1 MTMCTAPFK
10 QVVRGSGGIAAISGM
25 GHTAAVEEPQGL
37 PVAPSRPLAPDIPSA
52 SGTATYP
59 ESWAYRLKN
68 RILGPPM
75 VSEQLTQERL
85 ATPVAIGVLAPDMIS
100 SSAYGTEEML
110 IVMVPIIGLAAFS
123 MVIPITLAILAVMVF
138 VMISYSQVIGVYTK
152 SGGSYVVAR
161 DNFGPN
167 IAQVAAVALL
177 IDYTVTVAVQ
187 TSAGTAA
194 LSSAFPALAP
204 VPITIAI
211 TVAVTLVMLFGNL
224 RGIREAGS
232 IFAIPTYFYV
242 VSLSLVVITGLVKA
256 ALGGLHAHALPSAA
270 ALGYPIGNQRG
281 FLMGLGI
288 FYCLRAFANGGSS
301 LTGLEA
307 VSNGISS
314 FRRPEARNGRIA
326 LLIMCGILGFLV
338 LGTSLLAH
346 WTHAVPYATGSP
358 TVVSQEVRYVLG
370 NSWIGTG
377 LFYLVQAA
385 TVMILFTGGNTSFNG
400 FPYLASF
407 VAGDSFLPR
416 QLTKRG
422 HRLAFSNGIFVLAA
436 VAILLII
443 VFKAQLNALVG
454 LYAIGVFTGFSF
466 AGFGMLK
473 YHLRQRGHRW
483 RMGAV
488 INGFAGTLSVAV
500 VGILLVTKFFEGAW
514 IVIVVGPPMYFG
526 LLRLHRQYGAEEKQ
540 LETGAAAAAEAPVLQ
555 RHVVLVL
562 IGQLD
567 MSAARAV
574 QYARTLRPDELRAV
588 HFDIDAAATEELK
601 DEWSRLGLAHL
612 PLDIVECRDR
622 RLERAALE
630 YVADIVADGKTECTV
645 LLPRRAF
652 NSRLARVLHDRTADR
667 IADAV
672 GTVAHVAATIVP
684 FNLESAQR
692 RRAKPHAHRTD
703 PGRRKPMRGA
713 GVDRALARRATG
725 TVPISDVAW
734 RTRVRVAG
742 RIRSLRVQTAKGT
755 ANLEC
760 EITDDTGVLLLV
772 FQGRPKI
779 PGIEPGARLIV
790 EGMVGSWT
798 RRLAILNPDYELVS
812 E

>member
-1 MTMCTAPFK
+1 
-10 QVVRGSGGIAAISGM
+10 
-25 GHTAAVEEPQGL
+25 
-37 PVAPSRPLAPDIPSA
+37 
-52 SGTATYP
+52 
-59 ESWAYRLKN
+59 
-68 RILGPPM
+68 M

-85 ATPVAIGVLAPDMIS
+85 ANPVAIGVLAPDMIS

-110 IVMVPIIGLAAFS
+110 LIMVPIIGVAAFT
-123 MVIPITLAILAVMVF
+123 MVIPITLAILAVMLL
-138 VMISYSQVIGVYTK
+138 VMASYIQVIGVYTK

-161 DNFGPN
+161 DNFGPR

-194 LSSAFPALAP
+194 LTSAIPSL
-204 VPITIAI
+204 VPYTVAI
-211 TVAVTLVMLFGNL
+211 TVGVTLLMLFGNL

-242 VSLSLVVITGLVKA
+242 ASLSLVVITGLVKA
-256 ALGGLHAHALPSAA
+256 ALGGLHAHALPSPAE
-270 ALGYPIGNQRG
+270 LGYAPGHQTG

-288 FYCLRAFANGGSS
+288 FYCLRAFANGGAS

-307 VSNGISS
+307 VSNGIAT
-314 FRRPEARNGRIA
+314 FRKPEARNGRIA
-326 LLIMCGILGFLV
+326 LIVMCSILGFLV
-338 LGTSLLAH
+338 LGTSLIAH
-346 WTHAVPYATGSP
+346 WTHAVPYAAGTP
-358 TVVSQEVRYVLG
+358 TVVSQEVRFVLG
-370 NSWIGTG
+370 SSWFGG
-377 LFYLVQAA
+377 FFFYVVQTA
-385 TVMILFTGGNTSFNG
+385 TVLILFTGGNTSFNG
-400 FPYLASF
+400 FPYLANF
-407 VAGDSFLPR
+407 VAGDQFLPR

-422 HRLAFSNGIFVLAA
+422 HRLAFSNGIFVLAV

-454 LYAIGVFTGFSF
+454 LYAIGVFTGFAF

-473 YHLRQRGHRW
+473 YHLSHREKRW
-483 RMGAV
+483 RIGSW
-488 INGFAGTLSVAV
+488 INGTAGAISLAV
-500 VGILLVTKFFEGAW
+500 VLILLVTKFFEGAW
-514 IVIVVGPPMYFG
+514 IVAVVGPPLYYG
-526 LLRLHRQYGAEEKQ
+526 LIRLHRQYVAEEKQ
-540 LETGAAAAAEAPVLQ
+540 LETGAVAATEAPVLQ
-555 RHVVLVL
+555 RHVVVVLV
-562 IGQLD
+562 GRLD
-567 MSAARAV
+567 MASARAI
-574 QYARTLRPDELRAV
+574 QYARTLRPDELRVV
-588 HFDIDAAATEELK
+588 HFNIDAAATEELNE
-601 DEWSRLGLAHL
+601 EWSRLGLAHL

-630 YVADIVADGKTECTV
+630 YVADVVTDGKTECTV

-652 NSRLARVLHDRTADR
+652 HSRLQRVLHDRTADR

-684 FNLESAQR
+684 FNLEANPRRLFRPSA
-692 RRAKPHAHRTD
+692 ARTD
-703 PGRRKPMRGA
+703 PHRRKPLSST
-713 GVDRALARRATG
+713 GVDKALARRAAG
-725 TVPISDVAW
+725 SVPINEVKF
-734 RTRVRVAG
+734 RERVRIAG

-755 ANLEC
+755 TNLEC
-760 EITDDTGVLLLV
+760 EITDDTGNLLLV

-790 EGMVGSWT
+790 EGMVGSWS

>member
-1 MTMCTAPFK
+1 M
-10 QVVRGSGGIAAISGM
+10 
-25 GHTAAVEEPQGL
+25 
-37 PVAPSRPLAPDIPSA
+37 
-52 SGTATYP
+52 
-59 ESWAYRLKN
+59 
-68 RILGPPM
+68 
-75 VSEQLTQERL
+75 SENLTQERL
-85 ATPVAIGVLAPDMIS
+85 STPVAIGVLAPDMIS

-110 IVMVPIIGLAAFS
+110 VVMVPIIGLGAFS

-138 VMISYSQVIGVYTK
+138 VMVSYIQVIGVYTK

-194 LSSAFPALAP
+194 LTSAFRGLTPYT
-204 VPITIAI
+204 VPITIAVVLI
-211 TVAVTLVMLFGNL
+211 MLYGNL

-242 VSLSLVVITGLVKA
+242 VSLSLVVVTGFVKES
-256 ALGGLHAHALPSAA
+256 LGGLHAHALPSAA
-270 ALGYPIGNQRG
+270 ALGYPVGTQRG

-314 FRRPEARNGRIA
+314 FRKPEARHGRTA

-346 WTHAVPYATGSP
+346 WTHAVPYLSGSP
-358 TVVSQEVRYVLG
+358 TVVSQEVSYVLG
-370 NSWIGTG
+370 NTWVGTA
-377 LFYLVQAA
+377 LFYVVQAA

-443 VFKAQLNALVG
+443 VFKAQLDALVG

-473 YHLRQRGHRW
+473 HHLRLRGRRW
-483 RMGAV
+483 QIGAV
-488 INGFAGTLSVAV
+488 INGFAGALSVAV

-514 IVIVVGPPMYFG
+514 IVAVIGPPMYYG
-526 LLRLHRQYGAEEKQ
+526 LIRLHRQYVAEEKQ

-562 IGQLD
+562 VGQLD
-567 MSAARAV
+567 MAAARAV

-588 HFDIDAAATEELK
+588 HFNIDAAATEAAERRV
-601 DEWSRLGLAHL
+601 EQTRSRASAPRHSRVSRPAPRTRCPRIRGG
-612 PLDIVECRDR
+612 CRGRRQDR
-622 RLERAALE
+622 VHRPAPASHVSLTARARA
-630 YVADIVADGKTECTV
+630 
-645 LLPRRAF
+645 PRPHRG
-652 NSRLARVLHDRTADR
+652 SHRGRS
-667 IADAV
+667 
-672 GTVAHVAATIVP
+672 G
-684 FNLESAQR
+684 R
-692 RRAKPHAHRTD
+692 RRACGGNNRSVQPRGCATAPVPRAHTSR
-703 PGRRKPMRGA
+703 PA
-713 GVDRALARRATG
+713 GLPAQADARRRRRPRARSPRNG
-725 TVPISDVAW
+725 HHPDQRHHVAHPRARR
-734 RTRVRVAG
+734 RTHPLVACADCEGNGQPRVRDHG
-742 RIRSLRVQTAKGT
+742 
-755 ANLEC
+755 
-760 EITDDTGVLLLV
+760 
-772 FQGRPKI
+772 
-779 PGIEPGARLIV
+779 
-790 EGMVGSWT
+790 
-798 RRLAILNPDYELVS
+798 
-812 E
+812 

>member
-1 MTMCTAPFK
+1 
-10 QVVRGSGGIAAISGM
+10 M

-37 PVAPSRPLAPDIPSA
+37 PPPPSRPLAPDRPSA
-52 SGTATYP
+52 PSALNYP

-68 RILGPPM
+68 RVLGPPK

-85 ATPVAIGVLAPDMIS
+85 ATPVAIGVIAPDMIS

-110 IVMVPIIGLAAFS
+110 RIMVPIIGVGAFS
-123 MVIPITLAILAVMVF
+123 LVIPITLAILAVMFF
-138 VMISYSQVIGVYTK
+138 VMTSYLQVIGVYTRI
-152 SGGSYVVAR
+152 GGSYVVAR
-161 DNFGPN
+161 DNFGPKV
-167 IAQVAAVALL
+167 AQVAAVALL

-194 LSSAFPALAP
+194 LTSAYPTL
-204 VPITIAI
+204 VPYTVTI
-211 TVAVTLVMLFGNL
+211 TVGVTLLMLFANL

-232 IFAIPTYFYV
+232 YFAIPTYFYIASLGFV
-242 VSLSLVVITGLVKA
+242 VVTGLIKA
-256 ALGGLHAHALPSAA
+256 ALGGLHAHPLPDASH
-270 ALGYPIGNQRG
+270 LGYPVGHQTG
-281 FLMGLGI
+281 WLMGLGI
-288 FYCLRAFANGGSS
+288 FYCLKAFANGGVS

-307 VSNGISS
+307 VSDGISS
-314 FRRPEARNGRIA
+314 FRAPVARNGRKA
-326 LLIMCGILGFLV
+326 LVAMCLILGFLV
-338 LGTSLLAH
+338 LGTSILAH
-346 WTHAVPYATGSP
+346 LTHAVPFEAGTP

-370 NSWIGTG
+370 SSWIGVA
-377 LFYLVQAA
+377 LFYVVQAA
-385 TVMILFTGGNTSFNG
+385 TVLILFTGGNTSFNG

-416 QLTKRG
+416 QLTRRG
-422 HRLAFSNGIFVLAA
+422 HRLAFSNGIFVLAV

-454 LYAIGVFTGFSF
+454 LYAVGVFTGFTF
-466 AGFGMLK
+466 AGFGMVK
-473 YHLRQRGHRW
+473 HNLRVRERRW
-483 RMGAV
+483 KLGVVVNAFSGV
-488 INGFAGTLSVAV
+488 LSVTV
-500 VGILLVTKFFEGAW
+500 VGILLVTKFTEGAW
-514 IVIVVGPPMYFG
+514 IVAVVGPPMYYG
-526 LLRLHRQYGAEEKQ
+526 LIRLHRQYVEEEKQ
-540 LETGAAAAAEAPVLQ
+540 LETGAVAAAEAPVLQ

-567 MSAARAV
+567 MAAARAL

-588 HFDIDAAATEELK
+588 HFNIDTAATEELNE
-601 DEWSRLGLAHL
+601 EWSRLGLAHL
-612 PLDIVECRDR
+612 PLDILECRDR

-667 IADAV
+667 IAEAV

-684 FNLESAQR
+684 YNLEAAQR
-692 RRAKPHAHRTD
+692 RRFRPNA
-703 PGRRKPMRGA
+703 GRPDAARRRPVRGA

-725 TVPISDVAW
+725 TIPIGEVTW

-760 EITDDTGVLLLV
+760 EITDDTGILLLV

-790 EGMVGSWT
+790 EGMVGSWN

>member
-1 MTMCTAPFK
+1 MTMCMYPFK
-10 QVVRGSGGIAAISGM
+10 QVAVAMVLPLPTPAWAILRR
-25 GHTAAVEEPQGL
+25 VEEPREAAE
-37 PVAPSRPLAPDIPSA
+37 APSRVLAPERIDS
-52 SGTATYP
+52 SGALNYP
-59 ESWAYRLKN
+59 ESSAYRLKN
-68 RILGPPM
+68 RLLGPPM

-110 IVMVPIIGLAAFS
+110 VVMVPIIGLAAFA

-138 VMISYSQVIGVYTK
+138 VMISYIQVIGVYTK

-194 LSSAFPALAP
+194 LTSAFPTL
-204 VPITIAI
+204 VPYTIAI
-211 TVAVTLVMLFGNL
+211 TVGVTLLMLFANL

-256 ALGGLHAHALPSAA
+256 AVGGLHAHALPSPT
-270 ALGYPIGNQRG
+270 ALGYTPGHQTG

-288 FYCLRAFANGGSS
+288 FYALRAFANGGAS

-307 VSNGISS
+307 VSNGIST

-326 LLIMCGILGFLV
+326 LIVMCSILGFLV
-338 LGTSLLAH
+338 LGTSLIAH
-346 WTHAVPYATGSP
+346 WTHAVPYAAGTP

-370 NSWIGTG
+370 STWVGTV
-377 LFYLVQAA
+377 FFFIVQTA
-385 TVMILFTGGNTSFNG
+385 TVLILFTGGNTSFNG

-422 HRLAFSNGIFVLAA
+422 HRLVFSNGIFVLAV
-436 VAILLII
+436 VAIALII
-443 VFKAQLNALVG
+443 AFKAQLNALVG
-454 LYAIGVFTGFSF
+454 LYAVGVFTGFTF
-466 AGFGMLK
+466 AGFGMVK
-473 YHLRQRGHRW
+473 HNLRVRERRW
-483 RMGAV
+483 KLGVVVNA
-488 INGFAGTLSVAV
+488 FSGTLSLAV
-500 VGILLVTKFFEGAW
+500 VGILLVTKFTEGAW
-514 IVIVVGPPMYFG
+514 IVAVVGPPLYFG
-526 LLRLHRQYGAEEKQ
+526 LIRLHRQYVTEEKQ
-540 LETGAAAAAEAPVLQ
+540 LETGAVAATEAPVLQ
-555 RHVVLVL
+555 RHVVVVLV
-562 IGQLD
+562 GRLD
-567 MSAARAV
+567 MASARAI
-574 QYARTLRPDELRAV
+574 QYARTLRPDELRVV
-588 HFDIDAAATEELK
+588 HFNIDAAATEALN

-622 RLERAALE
+622 RVERAALE
-630 YVADIVADGKTECTV
+630 YVADVVADGETECTV
-645 LLPRRAF
+645 LLPRRTF
-652 NSRLARVLHDRTADR
+652 QSRLERVLHDRTADR

-672 GTVAHVAATIVP
+672 GTVEHVAATIVP
-684 FNLESAQR
+684 FNLEATPR
-692 RRAKPHAHRTD
+692 RRFRPNAVHAEVHKKKPIRSV
-703 PGRRKPMRGA
+703 

-725 TVPISDVAW
+725 TVPINQVSF
-734 RTRVRVAG
+734 RERVRIAG

-755 ANLEC
+755 TNLEC
-760 EITDDTGVLLLV
+760 EITDDTGNLLLV

-790 EGMVGSWT
+790 EGMVGSWS
-798 RRLAILNPDYELVS
+798 RRLAILNPYYELVS

>member
-1 MTMCTAPFK
+1 
-10 QVVRGSGGIAAISGM
+10 M

-37 PVAPSRPLAPDIPSA
+37 PVAPSRPLAPDQPST
-52 SGTATYP
+52 SGMATYP
-59 ESWAYRLKN
+59 ESLAYRLKN
-68 RILGPPM
+68 RILGPPK

-85 ATPVAIGVLAPDMIS
+85 ANPVAIGVLAPDMIS

-110 IVMVPIIGLAAFS
+110 RIMVPIIGIGAFS
-123 MVIPITLAILAVMVF
+123 LVIPITLAILAVMFF
-138 VMISYSQVIGVYTK
+138 VMFSYLQVIGVYTRI
-152 SGGSYVVAR
+152 GGSYVVAR
-161 DNFGPN
+161 DNFGPK

-194 LSSAFPALAP
+194 ITSAYKTLIPYT
-204 VPITIAI
+204 VPIT
-211 TVAVTLVMLFGNL
+211 VGVTLLMLFANL

-232 IFAIPTYFYV
+232 FFAIPTYFYV
-242 VSLSLVVITGLVKA
+242 ASLSLMVVTGLVKA
-256 ALGGLHAHALPSAA
+256 ALGGLHAHGLPSATQ
-270 ALGYPIGNQRG
+270 LGYPIGHPNQSW
-281 FLMGLGI
+281 LMGLGV
-288 FYCLRAFANGGSS
+288 FYVLKAFANGGVS
-301 LTGLEA
+301 LTGMEA
-307 VSNGISS
+307 VSDGISS
-314 FRRPEARNGRIA
+314 FRAPVARNGRKA
-326 LLIMCGILGFLV
+326 LVTMCLILGFLV
-338 LGTSLLAH
+338 LGTSVLAH
-346 WTHAVPYATGSP
+346 LTHAVPYAAGTP
-358 TVVSQEVRYVLG
+358 TVLSQEVQDVLG
-370 NSWIGTG
+370 SSWIGQV
-377 LFYLVQAA
+377 LFYVVQAA
-385 TVMILFTGGNTSFNG
+385 TVLILFTGGNTSFNG

-422 HRLAFSNGIFVLAA
+422 HRLAFSNGIFVLAV
-436 VAILLII
+436 VAIALII
-443 VFKAQLNALVG
+443 AFQARLDALVG
-454 LYAIGVFTGFSF
+454 LYAVGVFTGFTF
-466 AGFGMLK
+466 AGFGMVK
-473 YHLRQRGHRW
+473 HNLRMRERRW
-483 RMGAV
+483 KLGVVVNAFSGA
-488 INGFAGTLSVAV
+488 LSLTV
-500 VGILLVTKFFEGAW
+500 VGILLVTKFTEGAW
-514 IVIVVGPPMYFG
+514 IVAVVGPPMYFG
-526 LLRLHRQYGAEEKQ
+526 LIRLHRQYVAEEKQ

-588 HFDIDAAATEELK
+588 HFNIDTAATEELK

-630 YVADIVADGKTECTV
+630 YVAELVADGKTECTV

-684 FNLESAQR
+684 FNLETAQR
-692 RRAKPHAHRTD
+692 RKQRAHAHRPD
-703 PGRRKPMRGA
+703 GARRKAMRTS
-713 GVDRALARRATG
+713 GVDRELARRATG

>member
-1 MTMCTAPFK
+1 M
-10 QVVRGSGGIAAISGM
+10 
-25 GHTAAVEEPQGL
+25 ELPQGL
-37 PVAPSRPLAPDIPSA
+37 PTAPSRPLGPESPGPSGA
-52 SGTATYP
+52 GTYP

-85 ATPVAIGVLAPDMIS
+85 STPVAIGVLAPDMIS

-110 IVMVPIIGLAAFS
+110 VVMVPIIGLAAFS

-167 IAQVAAVALL
+167 VAQVAAVALL

-204 VPITIAI
+204 APYTIGI
-211 TVAVTLVMLFGNL
+211 TVLVTLIMLFGNL

-242 VSLSLVVITGLVKA
+242 VSLSLVVITGLVKG

-301 LTGLEA
+301 LTGMEA

-314 FRRPEARNGRIA
+314 FRKPEARNGRIA

-346 WTHAVPYATGSP
+346 WTHAVPYASGSP
-358 TVVSQEVRYVLG
+358 TVVSQEVRAVLG
-370 NSWIGTG
+370 NTWVGTV
-377 LFYLVQAA
+377 LFFLVQAA

-416 QLTKRG
+416 QLTRRG

-443 VFKAQLNALVG
+443 AFRANLNSLVG

-473 YHLRQRGHRW
+473 HHLTHRAKRW
-483 RMGAV
+483 RIGAV
-488 INGFAGTLSVAV
+488 VNGFAGSLSVAV

-514 IVIVVGPPMYFG
+514 IVAVIGPPLYYG
-526 LLRLHRQYGAEEKQ
+526 LIRLHRQYVLEEKQ

-567 MSAARAV
+567 MAAARAV

-588 HFDIDAAATEELK
+588 HFNIDAVATEALK

-630 YVADIVADGKTECTV
+630 YVADLVADGKTECTV

-652 NSRLARVLHDRTADR
+652 NSRLARVLHDRSADR

-692 RRAKPHAHRTD
+692 RRLRPFTHRPD
-703 PGRRKPMRGA
+703 AVRRKVRTA

-725 TVPISDVAW
+725 TVPIGEVAW

-790 EGMVGSWT
+790 EGMVGSWQ

>member
-1 MTMCTAPFK
+1 
-10 QVVRGSGGIAAISGM
+10 M
-25 GHTAAVEEPQGL
+25 GHTAAVEEPRGL
-37 PVAPSRPLAPDIPSA
+37 PVVPVRPLAPQQRST

-59 ESWAYRLKN
+59 ESLAYRLKN
-68 RILGPPM
+68 RILGPPK

-85 ATPVAIGVLAPDMIS
+85 ANPVAIGVLAPDMIS

-110 IVMVPIIGLAAFS
+110 RIMVPIIGIGAFS
-123 MVIPITLAILAVMVF
+123 LVIPITLAILAVMFF
-138 VMISYSQVIGVYTK
+138 VMFSYLQVIGVYTRI
-152 SGGSYVVAR
+152 GGSYVVAR
-161 DNFGPN
+161 DNFGPKV
-167 IAQVAAVALL
+167 AQVAAVALL

-194 LSSAFPALAP
+194 VTSVYPSLTVYT
-204 VPITIAI
+204 VPIT
-211 TVAVTLVMLFGNL
+211 VGVTLLMLYANL

-232 IFAIPTYFYV
+232 FFAIPTYFYV
-242 VSLSLVVITGLVKA
+242 GSLSLVIITGLVKA
-256 ALGGLHAHALPSAA
+256 ALGALQVHALPANV
-270 ALGYPIGNQRG
+270 GYPIGHPAQG
-281 FLMGLGI
+281 WLMGLGI
-288 FYCLRAFANGGSS
+288 FYVLKAFANGGVS

-307 VSNGISS
+307 VSDGISS
-314 FRRPEARNGRIA
+314 FRAPVARNGRKA
-326 LLIMCGILGFLV
+326 LVTMCLILGFLV

-346 WTHAVPYATGSP
+346 LTHAVPYEAGTP

-370 NSWIGTG
+370 SSWVGQA
-377 LFYLVQAA
+377 LFYIVQAA
-385 TVMILFTGGNTSFNG
+385 TVLILFTGGNTSFNG

-422 HRLAFSNGIFVLAA
+422 HRLAFSNGIFVLAV

-443 VFKAQLNALVG
+443 AFKAQLNALVG
-454 LYAIGVFTGFSF
+454 LYAVGVFTGFTF
-466 AGFGMLK
+466 AGFGMVK
-473 YHLRQRGHRW
+473 HNLRVRERRW
-483 RMGAV
+483 KLGVVVNA
-488 INGFAGTLSVAV
+488 FSGTLSLAV
-500 VGILLVTKFFEGAW
+500 VGILLVTKFTEGAW
-514 IVIVVGPPMYFG
+514 IVAVVGPPMYFG
-526 LLRLHRQYGAEEKQ
+526 LLRLHRQYEAEEKQ

-555 RHVVLVL
+555 RHVILVL

-567 MSAARAV
+567 MAAARAV

-601 DEWSRLGLAHL
+601 EEWSRLGLAHL

-672 GTVAHVAATIVP
+672 GSVAHVAATIVP
-684 FNLESAQR
+684 FNLETAQR
-692 RRAKPHAHRTD
+692 RKARSHAHRPD
-703 PGRRKPMRGA
+703 GVRRKPGRTA
-713 GVDRALARRATG
+713 GVDKALARRAIG
-725 TVPISDVAW
+725 TSPISVVAW

-790 EGMVGSWT
+790 EGMVGSWQ
-798 RRLAILNPDYELVS
+798 RRLAILNPDYELIS

>member
-1 MTMCTAPFK
+1 
-10 QVVRGSGGIAAISGM
+10 
-25 GHTAAVEEPQGL
+25 
-37 PVAPSRPLAPDIPSA
+37 
-52 SGTATYP
+52 
-59 ESWAYRLKN
+59 
-68 RILGPPM
+68 M

-85 ATPVAIGVLAPDMIS
+85 STPVAIGVLAPDMIS

-110 IVMVPIIGLAAFS
+110 VVMVPIIGLAAFN

-138 VMISYSQVIGVYTK
+138 VMISYIQVIGVYTK

-194 LSSAFPALAP
+194 LTSAFPTL
-204 VPITIAI
+204 VPYTIAI
-211 TVAVTLVMLFGNL
+211 TVGVTLIMLFGNL

-270 ALGYPIGNQRG
+270 ALGYPIGHQRG

-314 FRRPEARNGRIA
+314 FRKPEARNGRIA

-358 TVVSQEVRYVLG
+358 TVVSQEVSYVLG
-370 NSWIGTG
+370 NSWVGTG

-443 VFKAQLNALVG
+443 VFKANLNSLVG

-473 YHLRQRGHRW
+473 HHLTLRGRRW
-483 RMGAV
+483 QLGAMV
-488 INGFAGTLSVAV
+488 NGFAGTLSVAV

-514 IVIVVGPPMYFG
+514 IVAVVGPPMYYG
-526 LLRLHRQYGAEEKQ
+526 LIRLHRQYVAEEKQ
-540 LETGAAAAAEAPVLQ
+540 LETGAVEAAEAPVLQ
-555 RHVVLVL
+555 RHVVLVFV
-562 IGQLD
+562 GQLD
-567 MSAARAV
+567 MATARAL
-574 QYARTLRPDELRAV
+574 QYARTLRPDELHAV
-588 HFDIDAAATEELK
+588 HFDIDAAATEQLK
-601 DEWSRLGLAHL
+601 EEWSRLGLAHL
-612 PLDIVECRDR
+612 PLDILECRDR

-630 YVADIVADGKTECTV
+630 YVADIVADGTTECTV

-652 NSRLARVLHDRTADR
+652 HSRLARVLHDRTADR

-672 GTVAHVAATIVP
+672 GGVAHVAATIVP
-684 FNLESAQR
+684 FNLEAAQR
-692 RRAKPHAHRTD
+692 RRFRSHTVRPD
-703 PGRRKPMRGA
+703 VVRRKPMREA
-713 GVDRALARRATG
+713 GVDRELARRATG
-725 TVPISDVAW
+725 TIPISEVTW

-760 EITDDTGVLLLV
+760 EITDDTGILLLV

-790 EGMVGSWT
+790 EGMVGSWK
-798 RRLAILNPDYELVS
+798 RRLAVLNPDYELVS

>member
-1 MTMCTAPFK
+1 
-10 QVVRGSGGIAAISGM
+10 M
-25 GHTAAVEEPQGL
+25 GHTAAVELPQGL
-37 PVAPSRPLAPDIPSA
+37 PTAPSRPLGPESPGPSGA
-52 SGTATYP
+52 GTYP

-85 ATPVAIGVLAPDMIS
+85 STPVAIGVLAPDMIS

-110 IVMVPIIGLAAFS
+110 VVMVPIIGLAAFS

-167 IAQVAAVALL
+167 VAQVAAVALL

-204 VPITIAI
+204 APYTIGI
-211 TVAVTLVMLFGNL
+211 TVLVTLIMLFGNL

-242 VSLSLVVITGLVKA
+242 VSLSLVVITGLVKG

-301 LTGLEA
+301 LTGMEA

-314 FRRPEARNGRIA
+314 FRKPEARNGRIA

-346 WTHAVPYATGSP
+346 WTHAVPYASGSP
-358 TVVSQEVRYVLG
+358 TVVSQEVRAVLG
-370 NSWIGTG
+370 NTWVGTV
-377 LFYLVQAA
+377 LFFLVQAA

-416 QLTKRG
+416 QLTRRG

-443 VFKAQLNALVG
+443 AFRANLNSLVG

-473 YHLRQRGHRW
+473 HHLTHRAKRW
-483 RMGAV
+483 RIGAV
-488 INGFAGTLSVAV
+488 VNGFAGSLSVAV

-514 IVIVVGPPMYFG
+514 IVAVIGPPLYYG
-526 LLRLHRQYGAEEKQ
+526 LIRLHRQYVLEEKQ

-567 MSAARAV
+567 MAAARAV

-588 HFDIDAAATEELK
+588 HFNIDAVATEALK

-630 YVADIVADGKTECTV
+630 YVADLVADGKTECTV

-652 NSRLARVLHDRTADR
+652 NSRLARVLHDRSADR

-692 RRAKPHAHRTD
+692 RRLRPSTHRPD
-703 PGRRKPMRGA
+703 AVRRKVRTA

-725 TVPISDVAW
+725 TVPIGEVAW

-790 EGMVGSWT
+790 EGMVGSWQ

>member
-1 MTMCTAPFK
+1 
-10 QVVRGSGGIAAISGM
+10 M
-25 GHTAAVEEPQGL
+25 GHTAAVDDAQQVPE
-37 PVAPSRPLAPDIPSA
+37 APSRPLAPDRPGT
-52 SGTATYP
+52 SGAATYP
-59 ESWAYRLKN
+59 ESFAYRLKN

-85 ATPVAIGVLAPDMIS
+85 STPVAIGVLAPDMIS

-110 IVMVPIIGLAAFS
+110 VVMVPIIGLAAFD

-138 VMISYSQVIGVYTK
+138 VMLSYIQVIGVYTK

-194 LSSAFPALAP
+194 LTSVFPNL
-204 VPITIAI
+204 VPWTVAITI
-211 TVAVTLVMLFGNL
+211 AVTLVMLFGNL

-242 VSLSLVVITGLVKA
+242 VSLSIVVVTGLVKA
-256 ALGGLHAHALPSAA
+256 AVGGLEVHKLPTPVQ
-270 ALGYPIGNQRG
+270 LGYHPGSQTG
-281 FLMGLGI
+281 FLMGLGV

-314 FRRPEARNGRIA
+314 FRKPEARNGRVA

-346 WTHAVPYATGSP
+346 WTHAVPYLQGTP

-370 NSWIGTG
+370 NSWFGMG
-377 LFYLVQAA
+377 LFYVVQAA

-436 VAILLII
+436 VAIILII

-473 YHLRQRGHRW
+473 HHLTQKGKRW
-483 RMGAV
+483 QIGAV
-488 INGFAGTLSVAV
+488 INGFAGVLSVGV

-514 IVIVVGPPMYFG
+514 IVAVIGPPMYYG
-526 LLRLHRQYGAEEKQ
+526 LIRLHRQYVAEEKQ
-540 LETGAAAAAEAPVLQ
+540 LETGAVEATAAPVLQ
-555 RHVVLVL
+555 RHVVVVLV
-562 IGQLD
+562 GRLD
-567 MSAARAV
+567 MASARAV

-588 HFDIDAAATEELK
+588 HFNIDTAATEELNE
-601 DEWSRLGLAHL
+601 EWSRLGLAHL
-612 PLDIVECRDR
+612 PLDILECRDR

-630 YVADIVADGKTECTV
+630 YVADVVADGKTECTV
-645 LLPRRAF
+645 LLPRRTF
-652 NSRLARVLHDRTADR
+652 HSRLARVLHDRTADR

-684 FNLESAQR
+684 FDLEAHHR
-692 RRAKPHAHRTD
+692 RRRFRRDAVKPDPAK
-703 PGRRKPMRGA
+703 RKPMRGA
-713 GVDRALARRATG
+713 GVDRELARRATG
-725 TVPISDVAW
+725 TVAISDVTW

-760 EITDDTGVLLLV
+760 EITDDTGILLLV

-790 EGMVGSWT
+790 EGMVGAWT

>member
-1 MTMCTAPFK
+1 MTMCIAPFK
-10 QVVRGSGGIAAISGM
+10 QVALAAGETAAKFSL
-25 GHTAAVEEPQGL
+25 GHTAAVEESQGL
-37 PVAPSRPLAPDIPSA
+37 PLAPPRPLGPDAPGV
-52 SGTATYP
+52 SGAGTYP

-68 RILGPPM
+68 RLLGPPM

-85 ATPVAIGVLAPDMIS
+85 STPVAIGVLAPDMIS

-110 IVMVPIIGLAAFS
+110 VVMVPIIGLAAFS

-138 VMISYSQVIGVYTK
+138 VMISYIQVIGVYTK

-194 LSSAFPALAP
+194 LTSAFRGLAP
-204 VPITIAI
+204 YTVPI

-242 VSLSLVVITGLVKA
+242 VSLSAVVITGLVKA
-256 ALGGLHAHALPSAA
+256 AVGGLQAHALPSAA

-314 FRRPEARNGRIA
+314 FRKPEARNGRKA

-346 WTHAVPYATGSP
+346 WTHAVPYASGSP

-370 NSWIGTG
+370 NTWIGTG
-377 LFYLVQAA
+377 LFFLVQAA
-385 TVMILFTGGNTSFNG
+385 TVLILFTGGNTSFNG

-443 VFKAQLNALVG
+443 VFKANLNSLVG

-473 YHLRQRGHRW
+473 YHLTRREKRW
-483 RMGAV
+483 RLGAL
-488 INGFAGTLSVAV
+488 INGFAGALSVAV

-514 IVIVVGPPMYFG
+514 IVAVVGPPMYFG
-526 LLRLHRQYGAEEKQ
+526 LIRLHRQYVKEEKQ

-567 MSAARAV
+567 MASARAV

-588 HFDIDAAATEELK
+588 HFNIDAAATEQLK

-652 NSRLARVLHDRTADR
+652 HSRLARVLHDRTADR

-672 GTVAHVAATIVP
+672 GSVAHVAATIVP
-684 FNLESAQR
+684 FNLEAAQR
-692 RRAKPHAHRTD
+692 RRFRPHAARPD
-703 PGRRKPMRGA
+703 AARRKPMRGA
-713 GVDRALARRATG
+713 GVDRELARRATG
-725 TVPISDVAW
+725 TVPIGEVTW

-790 EGMVGSWT
+790 EGMVGSWQ
-798 RRLAILNPDYELVS
+798 RRLAILNPDYELIS

>member
-1 MTMCTAPFK
+1 
-10 QVVRGSGGIAAISGM
+10 M
-25 GHTAAVEEPQGL
+25 GHTAAVELPQGL
-37 PVAPSRPLAPDIPSA
+37 PTAPSRPLGPESPGPSGA
-52 SGTATYP
+52 GTYP

-85 ATPVAIGVLAPDMIS
+85 STPVAIGVLAPDMIS

-110 IVMVPIIGLAAFS
+110 VVMVPIIGLAAFS

-167 IAQVAAVALL
+167 VAQVAAVALL

-204 VPITIAI
+204 APYTIGI
-211 TVAVTLVMLFGNL
+211 TVLVTLIMLFGNL

-242 VSLSLVVITGLVKA
+242 VSLSLVVITGLVKG

-301 LTGLEA
+301 LTGMEA

-314 FRRPEARNGRIA
+314 FRKPEARNGRIA
-326 LLIMCGILGFLV
+326 LLVMCGILGFLV

-346 WTHAVPYATGSP
+346 WTHAVPYASGSP
-358 TVVSQEVRYVLG
+358 TVVSQEVRVVLG
-370 NSWIGTG
+370 NTWVGTV
-377 LFYLVQAA
+377 LFFLVQAA

-416 QLTKRG
+416 QLTRRG

-443 VFKAQLNALVG
+443 AFRANLNSLVG

-473 YHLRQRGHRW
+473 HHLTHRAKRW
-483 RMGAV
+483 RIGAV
-488 INGFAGTLSVAV
+488 VNGFAGTLSVAV
-500 VGILLVTKFFEGAW
+500 VGILMVTKFFEGAW
-514 IVIVVGPPMYFG
+514 IVAVIGPPLYYG
-526 LLRLHRQYGAEEKQ
+526 LIRLHRQYVAEEKQ

-567 MSAARAV
+567 MAAARAV

-588 HFDIDAAATEELK
+588 HFNIDAVATEVLK

-630 YVADIVADGKTECTV
+630 YVADLVADGKTECTV

-652 NSRLARVLHDRTADR
+652 NSRLARVLHDRSADR

-692 RRAKPHAHRTD
+692 RRLRPSTHRPD
-703 PGRRKPMRGA
+703 AVRRKVRTA

-725 TVPISDVAW
+725 TVPIGDVAW

-790 EGMVGSWT
+790 EGMVGSWQ

>member
-1 MTMCTAPFK
+1 
-10 QVVRGSGGIAAISGM
+10 
-25 GHTAAVEEPQGL
+25 
-37 PVAPSRPLAPDIPSA
+37 
-52 SGTATYP
+52 
-59 ESWAYRLKN
+59 
-68 RILGPPM
+68 M

-85 ATPVAIGVLAPDMIS
+85 STPVAIGVLAPDMIS

-110 IVMVPIIGLAAFS
+110 VVMVPIIGLAAFS

-167 IAQVAAVALL
+167 VAQVAAVALL

-204 VPITIAI
+204 APYTIGI
-211 TVAVTLVMLFGNL
+211 TVLVTLIMLFGNL

-242 VSLSLVVITGLVKA
+242 VSLSLVVITGLVKG

-301 LTGLEA
+301 LTGMEA

-314 FRRPEARNGRIA
+314 FRKPEARNGRIA

-346 WTHAVPYATGSP
+346 WTHAVPYASGSP
-358 TVVSQEVRYVLG
+358 TVVSQEVRAVLG
-370 NSWIGTG
+370 NTWVGTS
-377 LFYLVQAA
+377 LFFLVQAA

-416 QLTKRG
+416 QLTRRG

-443 VFKAQLNALVG
+443 AFKANLNSLVG

-473 YHLRQRGHRW
+473 HHLTHRAKRW
-483 RMGAV
+483 RFGAV
-488 INGFAGTLSVAV
+488 VNGFAGALSVAV

-514 IVIVVGPPMYFG
+514 IVAVIGPPLYYG
-526 LLRLHRQYGAEEKQ
+526 LIRLHRQYVVEEKQ

-567 MSAARAV
+567 MAAARAV

-588 HFDIDAAATEELK
+588 HFNIDTVATEELK

-612 PLDIVECRDR
+612 PLDIIECRDR

-630 YVADIVADGKTECTV
+630 YVADLVADGKTECTV

-692 RRAKPHAHRTD
+692 RKVRPSSHRTD
-703 PGRRKPMRGA
+703 AARRKAMRTA

-790 EGMVGSWT
+790 EGMVGSWQ

>member
-1 MTMCTAPFK
+1 MA
-10 QVVRGSGGIAAISGM
+10 
-25 GHTAAVEEPQGL
+25 
-37 PVAPSRPLAPDIPSA
+37 SRPPVRDAPRPPSPFA
-52 SGTATYP
+52 PERTPSSAADDYP
-59 ESWAYRLKN
+59 ETWQYRLKN
-68 RILGPPM
+68 ALLGRPL
-75 VSEQLTQERL
+75 VSEQLGRERL
-85 ATPVAIGVLAPDMIS
+85 SKPIAFGVLAPDMIS

-110 IVMVPIIGLAAFS
+110 IILVPIIGIGAFT
-123 MVIPITLAILAVMVF
+123 MVIPITIAILAVLLF
-138 VMISYSQVIGVYTK
+138 VLLSYLQVIGAYPRA
-152 SGGSYVVAR
+152 GGSYVVAR
-161 DNFGPN
+161 DNFGPKV
-167 IAQVAAVALL
+167 AQIAAVALL
-177 IDYTVTVAVQ
+177 IDYIVTVAVQ

-194 LSSAFPALAP
+194 LTSAYP
-204 VPITIAI
+204 VLIPFTVVITI
-211 TVAVTLVMLFGNL
+211 AVTLVMLYGNL
-224 RGIREAGS
+224 RGIKEAGRL
-232 IFAIPTYFYV
+232 FAIPTYFFV
-242 VSLSLVVITGLVKA
+242 TSLGVVVITGIVE
-256 ALGGLHAHALPSAA
+256 GLTGHLPAHALPSATS
-270 ALGYPIGNQRG
+270 LGYQPGHPGNG
-281 FLMGLGI
+281 PLMGLGV
-288 FYCLRAFANGGSS
+288 FFLLKSFANGGAS

-314 FRRPEARNGRIA
+314 FRRPEARNGRIT
-326 LLIMCGILGFLV
+326 LTIMCCILGFLV
-338 LGTSLLAH
+338 AGTSLLAH
-346 WTHAVPYATGSP
+346 WTHAVPFATGTP
-358 TVVSQEVRYVLG
+358 TVVSQEVRDVVG
-370 NSWIGTG
+370 AGVIGTV
-377 LFYLVQAA
+377 LFLVVQLA
-385 TVMILFTGGNTSFNG
+385 TVLILFTGGNTSFNG

-422 HRLAFSNGIFVLAA
+422 HRLAFSNGIFVLAV
-436 VAILLII
+436 VAIALII
-443 VFKAQLNALVG
+443 AFKAQLNALVG
-454 LYAIGVFTGFSF
+454 LYAVGVFTGFTF
-466 AGFGMLK
+466 AGFGMVK
-473 YHLRQRGHRW
+473 HNLRLRERRW
-483 RMGAV
+483 KLGVVVNA
-488 INGFAGTLSVAV
+488 FSGTLSITVVA
-500 VGILLVTKFFEGAW
+500 ILLVTKFTEGAW
-514 IVIVVGPPMYFG
+514 IVAVVGPPMYFG
-526 LLRLHRQYGAEEKQ
+526 LIRLHRQYVAEEKQ

-562 IGQLD
+562 IGRLD
-567 MSAARAV
+567 MAAARAV

-588 HFDIDAAATEELK
+588 HFDIDAAATEQLK

-630 YVADIVADGKTECTV
+630 YVADLVADGKTECTV

-684 FNLESAQR
+684 FNLESAQQ
-692 RRAKPHAHRTD
+692 RRARPRTPRTD
-703 PGRRKPMRGA
+703 TGRRKPARGA
-713 GVDRALARRATG
+713 GVDRELARRATG
-725 TVPISDVAW
+725 TIPISDVAW

-790 EGMVGSWT
+790 EGMVGSWS

>member
-1 MTMCTAPFK
+1 M
-10 QVVRGSGGIAAISGM
+10 
-25 GHTAAVEEPQGL
+25 EEPQGL
-37 PVAPSRPLAPDIPSA
+37 PLAPTRPLAPDQPSA
-52 SGTATYP
+52 PGTVTYP
-59 ESWAYRLKN
+59 ESFAYRLKN
-68 RILGPPM
+68 RILGPPK

-85 ATPVAIGVLAPDMIS
+85 ANPVAIGVLAPDMIS

-110 IVMVPIIGLAAFS
+110 RIMVPIIGIGAFS
-123 MVIPITLAILAVMVF
+123 LVIPITLAILAVMFF
-138 VMISYSQVIGVYTK
+138 VMFSYLQVIGVYTRI
-152 SGGSYVVAR
+152 GGSYVVAR
-161 DNFGPN
+161 DNFGPKV
-167 IAQVAAVALL
+167 AQVAAVALL

-194 LSSAFPALAP
+194 VTSAYPTL
-204 VPITIAI
+204 VPYTVQI
-211 TVAVTLVMLFGNL
+211 TVGVTLLMLYANL
-224 RGIREAGS
+224 RGIREAGA

-242 VSLSLVVITGLVKA
+242 ASLALVIVTGLVKA
-256 ALGGLHAHALPSAA
+256 ALGGLHAQPLPSAA
-270 ALGYPIGNQRG
+270 AIGYPIGNPTQG
-281 FLMGLGI
+281 WLMGLGI
-288 FYCLRAFANGGSS
+288 FYILKAFANGGVS

-307 VSNGISS
+307 VSDGISS
-314 FRRPEARNGRIA
+314 FRVPVARNGRKA
-326 LLIMCGILGFLV
+326 LVTMCLILGFLV
-338 LGTSLLAH
+338 LGTSVLAH
-346 WTHAVPYATGSP
+346 LTHAVPYEAGTP

-370 NSWIGTG
+370 STWIGQA
-377 LFYLVQAA
+377 LFYVVQAA
-385 TVMILFTGGNTSFNG
+385 TVLILFTGGNTSFNG

-416 QLTKRG
+416 QLTRRG
-422 HRLAFSNGIFVLAA
+422 HRLAFSNGIFVLAV

-443 VFKAQLNALVG
+443 AFKAQLNALVG
-454 LYAIGVFTGFSF
+454 LYAVGVFTGFTF
-466 AGFGMLK
+466 AGFGMVK
-473 YHLRQRGHRW
+473 HNLRVRERRW
-483 RMGAV
+483 KLGVVVNA
-488 INGFAGTLSVAV
+488 FSGTLSLTVVA
-500 VGILLVTKFFEGAW
+500 ILLVTKFTEGAW
-514 IVIVVGPPMYFG
+514 IVAVVGPPMYFG
-526 LLRLHRQYGAEEKQ
+526 LIRLHRQYVAEEKQ

-567 MSAARAV
+567 MAAARAV

-588 HFDIDAAATEELK
+588 HFDIDAAATEQLK

-684 FNLESAQR
+684 FNLESAQQ
-692 RRAKPHAHRTD
+692 RRARPRTNRTD
-703 PGRRKPMRGA
+703 AGRRKPARGA
-713 GVDRALARRATG
+713 GVDRELARRATG
-725 TVPISDVAW
+725 TIPISDVAW

>member
-1 MTMCTAPFK
+1 MTMCIAPFK
-10 QVVRGSGGIAAISGM
+10 QVALAAGETAAKFSL
-25 GHTAAVEEPQGL
+25 GHTAAVEESQGL
-37 PVAPSRPLAPDIPSA
+37 PLAPPRPLGPDAPGV
-52 SGTATYP
+52 SGAGTYP

-68 RILGPPM
+68 RLLGPPM

-85 ATPVAIGVLAPDMIS
+85 STPVAIGVLAPDMIS

-110 IVMVPIIGLAAFS
+110 VVMVPIIGLAAFS

-138 VMISYSQVIGVYTK
+138 VMISYIQVIGVYTK

-194 LSSAFPALAP
+194 LTSAFRGLAP
-204 VPITIAI
+204 YTVPI

-242 VSLSLVVITGLVKA
+242 VSLSAVVITGLVKA
-256 ALGGLHAHALPSAA
+256 AVGGLQAHALPSAA

-314 FRRPEARNGRIA
+314 FRKPEARNGRKA

-346 WTHAVPYATGSP
+346 WTHAVPYASGSP

-370 NSWIGTG
+370 NTWIGTG
-377 LFYLVQAA
+377 LFFLVQAA
-385 TVMILFTGGNTSFNG
+385 TVLILFTGGNTSFNG

-443 VFKAQLNALVG
+443 VFKANLNSLVG

-473 YHLRQRGHRW
+473 YHLTRREKRW
-483 RMGAV
+483 RLGAL
-488 INGFAGTLSVAV
+488 INGFAGVLSVAV

-514 IVIVVGPPMYFG
+514 IVAVVGPPMYFG
-526 LLRLHRQYGAEEKQ
+526 LIRLHRQYVKEEKQ

-567 MSAARAV
+567 MASARAV

-588 HFDIDAAATEELK
+588 HFNIDAAATEQLK

-652 NSRLARVLHDRTADR
+652 HSRLARVLHDRTADR

-672 GTVAHVAATIVP
+672 GSVAHVAATIVP
-684 FNLESAQR
+684 FNLEAAQR
-692 RRAKPHAHRTD
+692 RRFRPHAARPD
-703 PGRRKPMRGA
+703 AARRKPMRGA
-713 GVDRALARRATG
+713 GVDRELARRATG
-725 TVPISDVAW
+725 TVPIGEVTW

-790 EGMVGSWT
+790 EGMVGSWQ
-798 RRLAILNPDYELVS
+798 RRLAILNPDYELIS

>member
-1 MTMCTAPFK
+1 
-10 QVVRGSGGIAAISGM
+10 M
-25 GHTAAVEEPQGL
+25 GHTAAVDEPQKV
-37 PVAPSRPLAPDIPSA
+37 PVASSRPLAPEVSVPSGA
-52 SGTATYP
+52 ETYP

-85 ATPVAIGVLAPDMIS
+85 STPVAIGVLAPDMIS

-110 IVMVPIIGLAAFS
+110 VVMVPIIGLAAFS

-138 VMISYSQVIGVYTK
+138 VMVSYIQVIGVYTK

-177 IDYTVTVAVQ
+177 IDYAVTVAVQ

-194 LSSAFPALAP
+194 LTSVFRGLEPYT
-204 VPITIAI
+204 VPI

-256 ALGGLHAHALPSAA
+256 ALGGLQAHALPSAA

-326 LLIMCGILGFLV
+326 LLVMCGILGFLV

-346 WTHAVPYATGSP
+346 WTHAVPYMSGTP
-358 TVVSQEVRYVLG
+358 TVVSQEVQDVLG
-370 NSWIGTG
+370 NSWVGTG
-377 LFYLVQAA
+377 LFVLVQAA
-385 TVMILFTGGNTSFNG
+385 TVLILFTGGNTSFNG

-443 VFKAQLNALVG
+443 VFKANLNALVG

-473 YHLRQRGHRW
+473 HHLTLRGRRW
-483 RMGAV
+483 RVGAL

-514 IVIVVGPPMYFG
+514 IVAVVGPPMYYG
-526 LLRLHRQYGAEEKQ
+526 LIRLHRQYVAEEKQ
-540 LETGAAAAAEAPVLQ
+540 LETGAGAAAEAPVLQ

-567 MSAARAV
+567 MAAARAV

-588 HFDIDAAATEELK
+588 HFNIDAVATEQLN

-612 PLDIVECRDR
+612 PLDILECRDR

-630 YVADIVADGKTECTV
+630 YVADVVADGKTECTV

-652 NSRLARVLHDRTADR
+652 HSRLARVLHDRTADR

-672 GTVAHVAATIVP
+672 GGVAHVAATIVP
-684 FNLESAQR
+684 FNLEAAR
-692 RRAKPHAHRTD
+692 RRRFRPHTIRPDAVVPVPLRS
-703 PGRRKPMRGA
+703 A
-713 GVDRALARRATG
+713 GVDRELARRATG
-725 TVPISDVAW
+725 TIPISDVAW

-779 PGIEPGARLIV
+779 PGVEPGARLIV
-790 EGMVGSWT
+790 EGMVGSWQ

>member
-1 MTMCTAPFK
+1 
-10 QVVRGSGGIAAISGM
+10 M

-37 PVAPSRPLAPDIPSA
+37 PLAASRPLAPNQPSA
-52 SGTATYP
+52 TGTATYP
-59 ESWAYRLKN
+59 ESLAYRLKN
-68 RILGPPM
+68 RILGPPK

-85 ATPVAIGVLAPDMIS
+85 ANPVAIGVLAPDMIS

-110 IVMVPIIGLAAFS
+110 RIMVPIIGIGAFS
-123 MVIPITLAILAVMVF
+123 LVIPITLAILAVMFF
-138 VMISYSQVIGVYTK
+138 VMFSYLQVIGVYTRI
-152 SGGSYVVAR
+152 GGSYVVAR
-161 DNFGPN
+161 DNFGPKV
-167 IAQVAAVALL
+167 AQVAAVALL

-194 LSSAFPALAP
+194 VTSVYPSLIAYT
-204 VPITIAI
+204 VPIT
-211 TVAVTLVMLFGNL
+211 VGVTLLMLFANL

-232 IFAIPTYFYV
+232 FFAIPTYFYV
-242 VSLSLVVITGLVKA
+242 GSLALVIVTGLVKA
-256 ALGGLHAHALPSAA
+256 ALGGLHAHALPSSA
-270 ALGYPIGNQRG
+270 ALGYPIGHPSQG
-281 FLMGLGI
+281 WLMGLGI
-288 FYCLRAFANGGSS
+288 FYCLKAFANGGVS

-307 VSNGISS
+307 VSDGISS
-314 FRRPEARNGRIA
+314 FRAPVARNGRKA
-326 LLIMCGILGFLV
+326 LVTMCLILGFLV
-338 LGTSLLAH
+338 LGTSVLAH
-346 WTHAVPYATGSP
+346 LTHAVPYAAGTP

-370 NSWIGTG
+370 SSWVGVA
-377 LFYLVQAA
+377 LFYIVQAA
-385 TVMILFTGGNTSFNG
+385 TVLILFTGGNTSFNG

-416 QLTKRG
+416 QLTRRG
-422 HRLAFSNGIFVLAA
+422 HRLAFSNGIFVLAV

-454 LYAIGVFTGFSF
+454 LYAVGVFTGFTF
-466 AGFGMLK
+466 AGFGMVK
-473 YHLRQRGHRW
+473 HNLRLRERRW
-483 RMGAV
+483 KLGVVVNA
-488 INGFAGTLSVAV
+488 FSGTLSLAV
-500 VGILLVTKFFEGAW
+500 VGILLVTKFTEGAW
-514 IVIVVGPPMYFG
+514 IVAVVGPPMYFG
-526 LLRLHRQYGAEEKQ
+526 LIRLHRQYAAEEKQ

-567 MSAARAV
+567 MAAARAV

-588 HFDIDAAATEELK
+588 HFNIDAAATEQLK
-601 DEWSRLGLAHL
+601 EEWSRLGLAHL

-630 YVADIVADGKTECTV
+630 YVADLVADGKTECTV

-652 NSRLARVLHDRTADR
+652 HSRLARVLHDRTADR

-672 GTVAHVAATIVP
+672 GSVAHVAATIVP
-684 FNLESAQR
+684 FNLETAQR
-692 RRAKPHAHRTD
+692 RRSRPHAHRTD
-703 PGRRKPMRGA
+703 GGRRKPARTA
-713 GVDRALARRATG
+713 GVDKELARRATG
-725 TVPISDVAW
+725 TIPIKDVTW

-790 EGMVGSWT
+790 EGMVGSWQ
-798 RRLAILNPDYELVS
+798 RRLAILNPDYELIS

>member
-1 MTMCTAPFK
+1 MDPFK
-10 QVVRGSGGIAAISGM
+10 QVAAAMVLPPRTPAWAILRP
-25 GHTAAVEEPQGL
+25 VEEP
-37 PVAPSRPLAPDIPSA
+37 PEAAEAPSKVMAPERTEA
-52 SGTATYP
+52 SGAPNYP

-75 VSEQLTQERL
+75 VSEQLAQERL
-85 ATPVAIGVLAPDMIS
+85 SNPVAIGVLAPDMIS

-110 IVMVPIIGLAAFS
+110 VIMVPIIGVAAYY
-123 MVIPITLAILAVMVF
+123 MVIPITLAILAVMLL
-138 VMISYSQVIGVYTK
+138 VMASYLQVIGVYTK

-161 DNFGPN
+161 DNFGPRV
-167 IAQVAAVALL
+167 AQVAAVALL
-177 IDYTVTVAVQ
+177 IDYAVTVAVQ

-194 LSSAFPALAP
+194 LTSAIPSLVPYP
-204 VPITIAI
+204 VAI
-211 TVAVTLVMLFGNL
+211 TVGVTLLMLFGNL

-242 VSLSLVVITGLVKA
+242 ASLSLVVVTGLIKA
-256 ALGGLHAHALPSAA
+256 ALGGLQAHAFPSPA
-270 ALGYPIGNQRG
+270 ALGYTPGHQTG

-288 FYCLRAFANGGSS
+288 FYSLRAFANGGAS

-326 LLIMCGILGFLV
+326 LVVMCSILGFLV

-346 WTHAVPYATGSP
+346 WTHAVPYAAGTP

-370 NSWIGTG
+370 STWFGAVF
-377 LFYLVQAA
+377 FYIVQTA
-385 TVMILFTGGNTSFNG
+385 TVLILFTGGNTSFNG

-436 VAILLII
+436 VAILLIF

-473 YHLRQRGHRW
+473 YHLTHRERRW
-483 RMGAV
+483 RLGSL
-488 INGFAGTLSVAV
+488 INGFAGVLSLGV
-500 VGILLVTKFFEGAW
+500 VLILLVTKFFEGAW
-514 IVIVVGPPMYFG
+514 IVAVVGPPLYFG
-526 LLRLHRQYGAEEKQ
+526 LIRLHRQYVEEERQ
-540 LETGAAAAAEAPVLQ
+540 LETGAVAATEAPVLQ
-555 RHVVLVL
+555 RHVVVVLV
-562 IGQLD
+562 GRLD
-567 MSAARAV
+567 MASARAV
-574 QYARTLRPDELRAV
+574 QYARTLRPDELRVV
-588 HFDIDAAATEELK
+588 HFNIDTAATEELK

-630 YVADIVADGKTECTV
+630 YVADLVADGKTECTV
-645 LLPRRAF
+645 LLPRRTF
-652 NSRLARVLHDRTADR
+652 HSRLQRVLHDRTADR

-684 FNLESAQR
+684 FNLEANPR
-692 RRAKPHAHRTD
+692 RRVRPNAVRPEAH
-703 PGRRKPMRGA
+703 PRKPIRRA
-713 GVDRALARRATG
+713 GVDRELARRATG
-725 TVPISDVAW
+725 TVPINQVSF
-734 RTRVRVAG
+734 RERVRIAG

-755 ANLEC
+755 TNLEC
-760 EITDDTGVLLLV
+760 EITDDTGNLLLV

-790 EGMVGSWT
+790 EGMVGSWS

>member
-1 MTMCTAPFK
+1 MTMCIGPFK
-10 QVVRGSGGIAAISGM
+10 QVARASGEAAANFGM
-25 GHTAAVEEPQGL
+25 GHTAAVDDPQKV
-37 PVAPSRPLAPDIPSA
+37 PVASSRPLAPDASVPSGA
-52 SGTATYP
+52 ETYP

-85 ATPVAIGVLAPDMIS
+85 STPVAIGVLAPDMIS

-110 IVMVPIIGLAAFS
+110 VVMVPIIGLAAFS

-138 VMISYSQVIGVYTK
+138 VMVSYIQVIGVYTK

-167 IAQVAAVALL
+167 VAQVAAVALL

-194 LSSAFPALAP
+194 LTSAFRGLAP
-204 VPITIAI
+204 YTVAI
-211 TVAVTLVMLFGNL
+211 TVAVTLIMLFGNL

-256 ALGGLHAHALPSAA
+256 ALGGLTAHALPSAA
-270 ALGYPIGNQRG
+270 DLGYPIGNQRG

-346 WTHAVPYATGSP
+346 WTHAVPYSTGSP

-370 NSWIGTG
+370 NSWVGTG
-377 LFYLVQAA
+377 LFFLVQAA
-385 TVMILFTGGNTSFNG
+385 TVLILFTGGNTSFNG

-443 VFKAQLNALVG
+443 VFKANLNALVG

-473 YHLRQRGHRW
+473 HHMTQRGKRW
-483 RMGAV
+483 QLGAV
-488 INGFAGTLSVAV
+488 INGFAGALSVAV

-514 IVIVVGPPMYFG
+514 IVAVVGPPMYYG
-526 LLRLHRQYGAEEKQ
+526 LIRLHRQYVAEEKQ
-540 LETGAAAAAEAPVLQ
+540 LETGAGAAAEAPVLQ

-567 MSAARAV
+567 MAAARAV

-588 HFDIDAAATEELK
+588 HFNIDATATEQLNE
-601 DEWSRLGLAHL
+601 EWSRLGLAHL
-612 PLDIVECRDR
+612 PLDILECRDR

-630 YVADIVADGKTECTV
+630 YVADVVADGKTECTV

-652 NSRLARVLHDRTADR
+652 HSRLARVLHDRTADR

-672 GTVAHVAATIVP
+672 GGVAHVAATIVP
-684 FNLESAQR
+684 FNLEAAR
-692 RRAKPHAHRTD
+692 RRRFRQHTVRPDAA
-703 PGRRKPMRGA
+703 RRKPLRSS
-713 GVDRALARRATG
+713 GVDRELARRATG
-725 TVPISDVAW
+725 TIPIGDVAW

-790 EGMVGSWT
+790 EGMVGSWQ

>member
-1 MTMCTAPFK
+1 
-10 QVVRGSGGIAAISGM
+10 M
-25 GHTAAVEEPQGL
+25 GHTAAVELPQGL
-37 PVAPSRPLAPDIPSA
+37 PTAPSRPLGPESPGPSGA
-52 SGTATYP
+52 GTYP

-85 ATPVAIGVLAPDMIS
+85 STPVAIGVLAPDMIS

-110 IVMVPIIGLAAFS
+110 VVMVPIIGLAAFS

-167 IAQVAAVALL
+167 VAQVAAVALL

-194 LSSAFPALAP
+194 LSSVFPALAP
-204 VPITIAI
+204 APYTIGI
-211 TVAVTLVMLFGNL
+211 TVRVTLIMLFGNL

-242 VSLSLVVITGLVKA
+242 VSLSLVVITGLVKG

-301 LTGLEA
+301 LTGMEA

-314 FRRPEARNGRIA
+314 FRKPEARNGRIA

-346 WTHAVPYATGSP
+346 WTHAVPYASGSP
-358 TVVSQEVRYVLG
+358 TVVSQEVRAVLG
-370 NSWIGTG
+370 NTWVGTV
-377 LFYLVQAA
+377 LFFLVQAA

-416 QLTKRG
+416 QLTRRG

-443 VFKAQLNALVG
+443 AFRANLNSLVG

-473 YHLRQRGHRW
+473 HHLTHRAKRW
-483 RMGAV
+483 RIGAV
-488 INGFAGTLSVAV
+488 VNGFAGSLSVAV

-514 IVIVVGPPMYFG
+514 IVAVIGPPLYYG
-526 LLRLHRQYGAEEKQ
+526 LIRLHRQYVLEEKQ

-567 MSAARAV
+567 MAAARAV

-588 HFDIDAAATEELK
+588 HFNIDAVATEALK

-630 YVADIVADGKTECTV
+630 YVADLVADGKTECTV

-652 NSRLARVLHDRTADR
+652 NSRLARVLHDRSADR

-692 RRAKPHAHRTD
+692 RRLRPSTHRPD
-703 PGRRKPMRGA
+703 AVRRKVRTA

-725 TVPISDVAW
+725 TVPIGEVAW

-790 EGMVGSWT
+790 EGMVGSWQ

>member
-1 MTMCTAPFK
+1 
-10 QVVRGSGGIAAISGM
+10 M
-25 GHTAAVEEPQGL
+25 GHTAAVELPQGL
-37 PVAPSRPLAPDIPSA
+37 PTAPSRPLGPESPGPSGA
-52 SGTATYP
+52 GTYP
-59 ESWAYRLKN
+59 KSWAYRLKN

-85 ATPVAIGVLAPDMIS
+85 STPVAIGVLAPDMIS

-110 IVMVPIIGLAAFS
+110 VVMVPIIGLAAFS

-161 DNFGPN
+161 DNFGPRV
-167 IAQVAAVALL
+167 AQVAAVALL

-204 VPITIAI
+204 APYTIGI
-211 TVAVTLVMLFGNL
+211 TVLVTLIMLFGNL

-242 VSLSLVVITGLVKA
+242 VSLSLVVITGLVKG

-270 ALGYPIGNQRG
+270 ALGYPIGHQRG

-301 LTGLEA
+301 LTGMEA

-314 FRRPEARNGRIA
+314 FRKPEARNGRIA

-346 WTHAVPYATGSP
+346 WTHAVPYASGSP
-358 TVVSQEVRYVLG
+358 TVVSQEVRAVLG
-370 NSWIGTG
+370 NTWVGTV
-377 LFYLVQAA
+377 LFFLVQAA

-416 QLTKRG
+416 QLTRRG

-443 VFKAQLNALVG
+443 AFRANLNSLVG

-473 YHLRQRGHRW
+473 HHLTHRAKRW
-483 RMGAV
+483 RIGAV
-488 INGFAGTLSVAV
+488 VNGFAGSLSVAV

-514 IVIVVGPPMYFG
+514 IVAVIGPPLYYG
-526 LLRLHRQYGAEEKQ
+526 LIRLHRQYVLEEKQ

-567 MSAARAV
+567 MAAARAL

-588 HFDIDAAATEELK
+588 HFNIDAVATEALK

-630 YVADIVADGKTECTV
+630 YVADLVADGKTECTV

-652 NSRLARVLHDRTADR
+652 NSRLARVLHDRSADR

-692 RRAKPHAHRTD
+692 RRLRPSTHRPD
-703 PGRRKPMRGA
+703 AVRRKVRTA

-725 TVPISDVAW
+725 TIPISEVAW

-790 EGMVGSWT
+790 EGMVGSWQ